1 MMGGGNTGP
10 VRTAS
15 LTALALVAFAANSL
29 LGRLALGEAQ
39 IDAASYTSL
48 RLLSGAA
55 TLWAIA
61 ALSVAGSGG
70 PRRGGHWASA
80 VMLFLYAVAFS
91 FAYLSLDAGTGA
103 LILFAAVQVT
113 MILAGFREGHR
124 PNAPEWLGLV
134 AAFGG
139 LVYLVSPGLSAPAP
153 MGSALMAAAGIAWG
167 VYSLRGRGS
176 ADPLGDT
183 ARNFARA
190 LPFAL
195 VVSAAMS
202 AHVGITPRGAWLA
215 ILSGAVASG
224 LGYVIWYAA
233 LNGLTTTRA
242 AMVQLSV
249 PVLAAIGGVLFL
261 SERLTFRLLVASVL
275 ILGGCALAIGGRD
288 YARRFGRKVSAG

>member
-1 MMGGGNTGP
+1 MSGGETHGL
-10 VRTAS
+10 RTAS

-29 LGRLALGEAQ
+29 LCRLALGASQ

-48 RLLSGAA
+48 RLLSGAV
-55 TLWAIA
+55 TLWVIA
-61 ALSVAGSGG
+61 ALSSPRSRG

-80 VMLFLYAVAFS
+80 AMLFLYAVAFS

-153 MGSALMAAAGIAWG
+153 VGSALMAAAGIAWG
-167 VYSLRGRGS
+167 VYSLRGRGTR
-176 ADPLGDT
+176 DPLADT
-183 ARNFARA
+183 AGNFARTV
-190 LPFAL
+190 PFAL

-202 AHVGITPRGAWLA
+202 SQVGITPRGAWLA

-233 LNGLTTTRA
+233 LRGLTTTRA
-242 AMVQLSV
+242 AIIQLSV
-249 PVLAAIGGVLFL
+249 LVLAAIGGVIFL
-261 SERLTFRLLVASVL
+261 AERFTFRLVVASVL
-275 ILGGCALAIGGRD
+275 ILGGCALAIKKRDSAWRIGR
-288 YARRFGRKVSAG
+288 